1 MINNRF
7 LLLITIILTI
17 LYAFGIAGSVKADPR
32 METRDGFCHFQIDPN
47 DQNVE
52 VFAGVCL
59 NSIFVYDNDGHDEAD
74 GDAIWVKQ
82 YINGRTPIGSVKRL
96 LQRRATG
103 EQSPKRCKN
112 TWTVPT
118 EEIPPSE
125 DLLCRVRL
133 TGERTG
139 YDCALVDSNGNEY
152 DTQFWTAVY
161 ELTADGMVKY
171 TLTCRNAQENN

>member
-1 MINNRF
+1 MVVNRF
-7 LLLITIILTI
+7 LLVIALVF
-17 LYAFGIAGSVKADPR
+17 AVFVFGFVDLKADSR

-59 NSIFVYDNDGHDEAD
+59 NSIFVYDNEGHDEAD

-82 YINGRTPIGSVKRL
+82 YVNGRTPIGNVRRL
-96 LQRRATG
+96 LARRATG
-103 EQSPKRCKN
+103 EPSPRRCRN
-112 TWTVPT
+112 TWELPNGEPVP
-118 EEIPPSE
+118 PAQ

-139 YDCALVDSNGNEY
+139 YDCALVDSNNNNY
-152 DTQFWTAVY
+152 ATRFWTAVY
-161 ELTADGMVKY
+161 ELTADGVIKY
-171 TLTCRNAQENN
+171 TLTCRNAEENN